1 MGRPNNECG
10 MINELEIEV
19 LAEHIDELGHVNNA
33 RFLEY
38 LERGRIDWYN
48 RCGDFMNLTGKP
60 RLGTV
65 VVNINV
71 NFRRECFA
79 GDRLTVVTGPK
90 SRGEKSYVLC
100 QQINTAQGQRA
111 ADAEVTSVVMD
122 LDARRTVAMPEP
134 LARQFDGATIKPTI
148 DR

>member
-1 MGRPNNECG
+1 

-19 LAEHIDELGHVNNA
+19 SAAHIDELGHVNNA

-48 RCGDFMNLTGKP
+48 HCGEFLNLTGEP

-71 NFRRECFA
+71 NFRRECFE
-79 GDRLTVVTGPK
+79 GDRLKVVTRPL
-90 SRGEKSYVLC
+90 SRGGKSYVLA
-100 QQINTAQGQRA
+100 QRVETAAGELA

-122 LDARRTVAMPEP
+122 LDSRQTVAMPIA
-134 LARQFDGATIKPTI
+134 LARQFDGAACDQKAEQKNQG
-148 DR
+148 DN